1 MRELPRWLSPKES
14 AYQAGDM
21 GSIPGSG
28 RFPGEGNG
36 NSLQYSYLANL
47 MDREA
52 CWLYSMGWQ
61 KVRHDLATKQQQ
73 KMFFL
78 WTQVGKK
85 CQQWKY
91 FYLIKMKS
99 NNGYILVFLSL
110 WKDLIMKLLIYL
122 SSVQKSEWKLN
133 YILIEYLLKF
143 LEWFVVSLTWSV
155 ASYDP
160 VIMYF

>member
-1 MRELPRWLSPKES
+1 
-14 AYQAGDM
+14 
-21 GSIPGSG
+21 
-28 RFPGEGNG
+28 
-36 NSLQYSYLANL
+36 
-47 MDREA
+47 
-52 CWLYSMGWQ
+52 
-61 KVRHDLATKQQQ
+61 
-73 KMFFL
+73 
-78 WTQVGKK
+78 
-85 CQQWKY
+85 
-91 FYLIKMKS
+91 MKS